1 MLEDTQQ
8 SIAKSKAR
16 ITFLEKRVSEL
27 ELEVAT
33 TPTVGYQ
40 RRKFREA
47 KKALVHVKEALD
59 AEREQLESLVGM
71 AEADAELED
80 MMSPEQL
87 VSWREFEAQQ
97 AAESKAR
104 VKSEQEAEKRRDA
117 FRVIEGGKD

>member
-40 RRKFREA
+40 RRKFLQA
-47 KKALVHVKEALD
+47 KKALAHVRETLD
-59 AEREQLESLVGM
+59 AERSQLESLEGM
-71 AEADAELED
+71 AEADAELAD

-87 VSWREFEAQQ
+87 VSWKEFEAEQ

-104 VKSEQEAEKRRDA
+104 AQREKEAEKRRDG